1 MLVADKIRQ
10 LTEEIQKLKKER
22 NAIILAH
29 VYQRPEVQEV
39 ADIIGDSLEL
49 SRRAAAT
56 DADVIVFCG
65 VHFMAESAAILSP
78 DKVILLPEENAGCP
92 MADMVT
98 AEELRIKKQQ
108 LPGAVVVAY
117 VNTSA
122 EVKAECDI
130 CCTSANAVKIVQS
143 IPQDKEII
151 FIPDKNLGMY
161 VASKTGRPMTLW
173 EGWCNTHDWVTPE
186 EVLRAK
192 EEHPEALVL
201 IHPECRPE
209 VVALADYVSS
219 TTGLIKFA
227 RENEAREYI
236 VGTESGILHQLYK
249 QCPGKEF
256 YLATKRLVCPNMKA
270 TTLDKVKRAL
280 ETMQPQITVPQEIRE
295 KALACLE
302 RMLAVK

>member
-49 SRRAAAT
+49 SRKAAAT

-108 LPGAVVVAY
+108 LPEAVVVAY

-227 RENEAREYI
+227 RENEAKEYI

-280 ETMQPQITVPQEIRE
+280 EIMQPQITVPQEIRE